1 MARITSAMAAKQL
14 KKLNEEHE
22 ALLRREKKTMTF
34 TAAIQENKEE
44 VRQEYDYGTT
54 QEQLLEL
61 ERKIRAIKHEIN
73 LFNLNQLVPGF
84 DMTVDQ
90 MLVYIPQLTARKN
103 KLERMRSRL
112 PRERVQDSYSRN
124 SALVEYE
131 YSNYDIQQA
140 EADYNKVVDELARA
154 QNALDQVNATVSFEV
169 VVE

>member
-1 MARITSAMAAKQL
+1 
-14 KKLNEEHE
+14 
-22 ALLRREKKTMTF
+22 
-34 TAAIQENKEE
+34 
-44 VRQEYDYGTT
+44 
-54 QEQLLEL
+54 
-61 ERKIRAIKHEIN
+61 
-73 LFNLNQLVPGF
+73 
-84 DMTVDQ
+84 

-140 EADYNKVVDELARA
+140 EADYNKVADELARA

>member
-1 MARITSAMAAKQL
+1 MA
-14 KKLNEEHE
+14 
-22 ALLRREKKTMTF
+22 F

-44 VRQEYDYGTT
+44 VRPEYDYGTT

-61 ERKIRAIKHEIN
+61 ERRIRSIKHEIN

-103 KLERMRSRL
+103 KLDRMRSRL

-124 SALVEYE
+124 STLVEYE

-140 EADYNKVVDELARA
+140 EADYNKVADELARA

>member
-1 MARITSAMAAKQL
+1 M
-14 KKLNEEHE
+14 
-22 ALLRREKKTMTF
+22 
-34 TAAIQENKEE
+34 
-44 VRQEYDYGTT
+44 
-54 QEQLLEL
+54 
-61 ERKIRAIKHEIN
+61 
-73 LFNLNQLVPGF
+73 
-84 DMTVDQ
+84 
-90 MLVYIPQLTARKN
+90 TARKN

-140 EADYNKVVDELARA
+140 EADYNKVADELARA

>member
-1 MARITSAMAAKQL
+1 MA
-14 KKLNEEHE
+14 
-22 ALLRREKKTMTF
+22 F

-44 VRQEYDYGTT
+44 VRPEYDYGTT

-61 ERKIRAIKHEIN
+61 ERRIRSIKHEIN

-103 KLERMRSRL
+103 KLDRMRSRL

-124 SALVEYE
+124 STLVEYE

-140 EADYNKVVDELARA
+140 EADYNKVANELARA